1 MANLVIRLEGL
12 MGSMAA
18 ATEARSTGS
27 PLRIPHFRN
36 LWLGSAVSLLGD
48 QFYFVALPWL
58 VLQLSGSSLALGT
71 IMMSAA
77 IPRGLLMLMGG
88 AVSDRLAPRN
98 ILLVTTVARTLLV
111 TFIAVLTWAHWV
123 EVWQLYFLAFA
134 FGVADAFGLPA
145 GQALLPTLVAPDQLT
160 VANSMFSS
168 SMQASSLLGPAP
180 AGLVIKVWG
189 LATAFFIDAASF
201 LFAIVPLA
209 QLPKPARVHPPSER
223 RPSVLHSI
231 GEGLRYVW
239 HDDALRSLVM
249 LTAGINLWAM
259 GPVLVGLPVLAKARF
274 GSSAAF
280 GTMMSCFGGGAL
292 AGMALAGMM
301 RARRRRGL
309 RFLALVAAES
319 IGIAAIAFITQ
330 FALVAAVLVAIG
342 VAAGLANVS
351 IMAWIQGYVDRALM
365 ARVMSV
371 LMFGAF
377 GLMPVSLVLAGAVAD
392 SHLEAMFV
400 CAGGLMLLT
409 TVVAGLS
416 PSTRAID

>member
-1 MANLVIRLEGL
+1 

-18 ATEARSTGS
+18 ATEAQATGS

-36 LWLGSAVSLLGD
+36 LWLGSTVSLLGD
-48 QFYFVALPWL
+48 QFYLVALPWL

-71 IMMSAA
+71 IMMAAA

-98 ILLVTTVARTLLV
+98 IMLVTTVARTLLV
-111 TFIAVLTWAHWV
+111 AVIALLTWMHWI
-123 EVWQLYFLAFA
+123 EIWQLYFLAFA

-145 GQALLPTLVAPDQLT
+145 SQALLPTLVAHDQLT
-160 VANSMFSS
+160 AANSIFSS

-180 AGLVIKVWG
+180 AGLVIKAWG

-209 QLPKPARVHPPSER
+209 RLPRPVPARPSAEN
-223 RPSVLHSI
+223 RPSMLHSI
-231 GEGLRYVW
+231 GQGLRYVW
-239 HDDALRSLVM
+239 HDPALRSLV
-249 LTAGINLWAM
+249 LLVGGINLWAM
-259 GPVLVGLPVLAKARF
+259 GPVLVGLPVLAKVRF
-274 GSSAAF
+274 GSSAAY

-292 AGMALAGMM
+292 CGMILAGMT
-301 RARRRRGL
+301 RSRRRRGM
-309 RFLALVAAES
+309 RFLTLVAAEAV
-319 IGIAAIAFITQ
+319 GLAAIAFVPQ
-330 FALVAAVLVAIG
+330 FVLVAAILVGIG

-351 IMAWIQGYVDRALM
+351 IMAWIQGYVDHAM
-365 ARVMSV
+365 MGRVMSV

-377 GLMPVSLVLAGAVAD
+377 GLMPVSLVLAGAFAD
-392 SHLEAMFV
+392 LHLEAMFV
-400 CAGGLMLLT
+400 GAGILILLT